1 MFSCISTP
9 APGAV
14 MELANA
20 IQVKSGSGNLTG
32 TREFTKS
39 DREMVAESTE
49 HEKKGGRGGE
59 PH

>member
-9 APGAV
+9 APGAE

-20 IQVKSGSGNLTG
+20 FQVKSSSGNLTG

-39 DREMVAESTE
+39 GREMVAESTAQM
-49 HEKKGGRGGE
+49 KKRGRGGE